1 MGKSIIFRSIL
12 VLGLAALV
20 ATPFACGGK
29 SSNSTAPPPPAKELA
44 SGDLG
49 HLAVYQHT
57 FANAGTFAYHCIH
70 HANMQASIT
79 VDPASAVNALAVT
92 ISDNAF
98 GPTSATVA
106 PNATVT
112 WTNNG
117 VNTHTVT
124 SN

>member
-1 MGKSIIFRSIL
+1 MGKRIIFRSIL
-12 VLGLAALV
+12 VLGLAVV
-20 ATPFACGGK
+20 AAMPFACGGK
-29 SSNSTAPPPPAKELA
+29 SSNSTSPPPAAKELDSA
-44 SGDLG
+44 NLG
-49 HLAVYQHT
+49 HSAVYQHT
-57 FANAGTFAYHCIH
+57 FANAGTFAYHCKI

-79 VDPASAVNALAVT
+79 VDAGSAVTTLAVT

-98 GPTSATVA
+98 GPTSATVG

-117 VNTHTVT
+117 NNTHTVT